1 MGYGKM
7 QWKERVIVNKTKGM
21 QVLFGK
27 KSSVLKVKPCGVCG
41 EWVGRNSFQCTKNVR
56 GGFIVIVLMCLDR

>member
-7 QWKERVIVNKTKGM
+7 QWKERVIVNKTKVM

-27 KSSVLKVKPCGVCG
+27 KSSVLKVEPCGVCG
-41 EWVGRNSFQCTKNVR
+41 EWVG
-56 GGFIVIVLMCLDR
+56 